1 MATHRYLVLL
11 LALVSRCCVAELFA
25 QSLQITHQVLLQGK
39 AVQLDSWLSVDPSV
53 SVKIT
58 TLKWYLSVQGKTAQT
73 YLMDLSEPSSLLQSV
88 QYPKGSRL
96 YFGVD
101 SQTQVLST
109 RPGALDPIHGMYW
122 TWQSGYIQWKLEGVM
137 KTDTAEIPIQLH
149 LGGFQ
154 NNLQTGQILPPV
166 PKRDPTNSLQITWLL
181 DELLRSITPQTARVM
196 SPSRLAQEYAQRIAG
211 GVSYGLIPIN
221 TDHKP

>member
-1 MATHRYLVLL
+1 MATHRYLILL

-25 QSLQITHQVLLQGK
+25 QPLQITHQVLLQGK
-39 AVQLDSWLSVDPSV
+39 AVQLDSWMTVDPSV
-53 SVKIT
+53 TVKIT

-73 YLMDLSEPSSLLQSV
+73 YLMDLSEPTSLLQSIK
-88 QYPKGSRL
+88 YPKGSRL

-166 PKRDPTNSLQITWLL
+166 PKRDRTNSLQITWLL

-196 SPSRLAQEYAQRIAG
+196 SPSHLAQEYAQRIAG

-221 TDHKP
+221 TDPKP